1 MFKNQKAAILIK
13 KKLSEIFNRELIYF
27 PYRKLIIITKVILN
41 SDFSLAKIYIS
52 FFPKENQYNLIKIIN
67 NKSKYYKKILFK
79 KLIFK
84 KMPNIF
90 FKIDDSHF
98 TNI

>member
-41 SDFSLAKIYIS
+41 SDLAKIYIS

-79 KLIFK
+79 KLRFK

-90 FKIDDSHF
+90 FKIDDF